1 MLSYSIVGA
10 LLLIFGVSNIATA
23 ETKERKFT
31 LISDPEKL
39 VVIFVNGPAGGTSDD
54 LPEDWI
60 HLWNEAAL
68 KVVLDGAS
76 NELIKMNKS
85 GHVEMPD
92 VIAGDLETIS
102 NDTKQYIKEAN
113 SAIQM
118 AQIKDEHKT
127 DLEKAID
134 VVGEKLRANSGKFSS
149 GILLLGSLHGRLDLI
164 ICALHSM
171 LAHVQKQ
178 PDIPIMALDD
188 KNFMVIAPAGI
199 IKMELSG
206 IEFTGKSGIFPMGRP
221 AKLSTKGFKWNL
233 GANGDRENIQFGRK
247 VSCCNNIQ
255 EHELL
260 FNSTEP
266 FLFTLELKKANDV
279 LKN

>member
-1 MLSYSIVGA
+1 MLFSCLSKRIKC
-10 LLLIFGVSNIATA
+10 A
-23 ETKERKFT
+23 EILGICLKKESL

-39 VVIFVNGPAGGTSDD
+39 VVIFVNGPAETSDD

-118 AQIKDEHKT
+118 AQIKDEQKT
-127 DLEKAID
+127 DLEKAW
-134 VVGEKLRANSGKFSS
+134 
-149 GILLLGSLHGRLDLI
+149 LI
-164 ICALHSM
+164 IA
-171 LAHVQKQ
+171 
-178 PDIPIMALDD
+178 
-188 KNFMVIAPAGI
+188 
-199 IKMELSG
+199 
-206 IEFTGKSGIFPMGRP
+206 
-221 AKLSTKGFKWNL
+221 
-233 GANGDRENIQFGRK
+233 
-247 VSCCNNIQ
+247 
-255 EHELL
+255 
-260 FNSTEP
+260 
-266 FLFTLELKKANDV
+266 
-279 LKN
+279 